1 MRFCLIKFVFLRHKV
16 RFVNQLERIKA
27 PIRAD
32 LEHFNGILDD
42 TFRHPNALLNAIFER
57 VSSHRG
63 KQMRPVLLF
72 LVAREFG
79 RPTDATY
86 YAAAMLELLHNASLI
101 HDDVVDESDE
111 RRGQAAL
118 HSQYGNKVAVLVGD
132 FLLSSS
138 LEKAAQTGNLRIV
151 KHISEL
157 GKQLSSGEIIQ
168 LSNTYTDEFSEE
180 SYYDVIG
187 LKTASLFASTAEVA
201 AISVGATD
209 EVCRQ
214 MYDFG
219 YNVGMCFQIKDDI
232 FDYYDNPQIGKPT
245 GNDMMEGK
253 LTLPA
258 IHVLNTVADD
268 EMRQLARNIKQGV
281 AGKTDILRLVDFT
294 KRNGGVEYAQER
306 MSQYAKKAGELIA
319 RFAHS
324 DIRESLMLYID
335 FVLRRTI

>member
-1 MRFCLIKFVFLRHKV
+1 MRHKV
-16 RFVNQLERIKA
+16 RFVDQLERIKA
-27 PIRAD
+27 PVRAD

-79 RPTDATY
+79 LPTDATY

-151 KHISEL
+151 KHISDL

-201 AISVGATD
+201 AISLGAPD

-281 AGKTDILRLVDFT
+281 AGKADILRLVDFT

-306 MSQYAKKAGELIA
+306 MSQYARKAETLIA
-319 RFAHS
+319 RFTHA